1 MKFKANNIIL
11 TLAIASC
18 FQSARAEDRIQL
30 ARHDVDVYADDVVVT
45 ANHMAEPLVIE
56 TDPRIPRQPLP
67 AHDGADYLK
76 TIPGFSVMRK
86 GGSDG
91 EPIFRG
97 MAGSRLN
104 ILVDG
109 QNVQGGCSMRMD
121 APTSYIFPEAY
132 DKLTIVK
139 GPQTV
144 LFGPGGSAAS
154 VMFDRSIKFLKEP
167 GYTGRSSLLVGSFGR
182 NDEVVDIKAGNES
195 FYVQG
200 VGTNS
205 FSQNYKDGNG
215 DQVHSGYHR
224 YSGNVGFGF
233 AFDENT
239 KLELSGAYSNGWAQY
254 ADRAMDGA
262 KFQRENYAL
271 RFEKTNISPLINKIS
286 LLVSRNDIDH
296 VMDDYSLR
304 QPPSMSSMQMGWAQL
319 KHQTDNFKFRIDLSP
334 KENFI
339 LNLGMD
345 AQLASH
351 EKAWGRNYM
360 KSIMTDPSL
369 FSRDMQKDS
378 TFKQIG
384 FFGEGKY
391 FLNDDV
397 KFVGGYRFDEWDA
410 KDKRDTTNHGTE
422 GSDTSGRKRSEGLNS
437 GFIRV
442 EKNIATYPITFYTGF
457 GHSERFPD
465 YWELIPSH
473 RGLAGMDG
481 NSSAFL
487 STKVEKTNQLD
498 LGFVSTRDKLS
509 YSGSVFYS
517 DINDYILIDYRSAYK
532 GMMNMGG
539 SSRNIDAYS
548 YGAEFDAAYKINDEW
563 KTTAAFAYVR
573 GRNETDNKAL
583 SQLPPLEARVGL
595 SYDDHT
601 WFGGA
606 LVRAAA
612 EQNHYSAGQGNIAGQ
627 DIGRSGGFATV
638 SLHAGYRPTKQTVV
652 TAGVDNLF
660 DKNYAEF
667 ISRSGSNG
675 MGSPITGFVQ
685 TTRVNEPGR
694 TIWLKGTINF

>member
-121 APTSYIFPEAY
+121 APTSYIFPEVY

-144 LFGPGGSAAS
+144 LYGPGGSAAT
-154 VMFDRSIKFLKEP
+154 VRFDRSIKFLKEP
-167 GYTGRSSLLVGSFGR
+167 GYSGRSSLLLGSFGR

-200 VGTNS
+200 IGTNS

-215 DQVHSGYHR
+215 DQVHSRYHR
-224 YSGNVGFGF
+224 YSGNLGLGF
-233 AFDENT
+233 ALDDNT
-239 KLELSGAYSNGWAQY
+239 KLELSTAYSNGWAEY
-254 ADRAMDGA
+254 ADRGMDGTQY
-262 KFQRENYAL
+262 QRENYAL
-271 RFEKTNISPLINKIS
+271 RFEKSKIS
-286 LLVSRNDIDH
+286 SLLSKIDFSISQNDVDH
-296 VMDDYSLR
+296 IMDDYSLR
-304 QPPSMSSMQMGWAQL
+304 ETYKTMMMPNGMGWARL
-319 KHQTDNFKFRIDLSP
+319 RHHTSNYKASLELVPGSDL
-334 KENFI
+334 I
-339 LNLGMD
+339 VNLGLD
-345 AQLASH
+345 GQYSRH
-351 EKAWGRNYM
+351 EKASGTQAAGYSDNTDTDSKFNQWG
-360 KSIMTDPSL
+360 L
-369 FSRDMQKDS
+369 
-378 TFKQIG
+378 
-384 FFGEGKY
+384 FGEAKY
-391 FLNDDV
+391 LMPLDARLV
-397 KFVGGYRFDEWDA
+397 AGYRADFWDA
-410 KDKRDTTNHGTE
+410 KDQRSSAN
-422 GSDTSGRKRSEGLNS
+422 SNTSGKSRSETLNS
-437 GFIRV
+437 GFVRV
-442 EKNIATYPITFYTGF
+442 EKDLIDNFATIYAGF

-465 YWELIPSH
+465 YWELIAAH
-473 RGLAGMDG
+473 TGLAGSDAT
-481 NSSAFL
+481 SSAFKA
-487 STKVEKTNQLD
+487 TKAEKTNQLD
-498 LGFVSTRDKLS
+498 FGLLSNQKLFS
-509 YSGSVFYS
+509 YSASIFYN
-517 DINDYILIDYRSAYK
+517 DISDYILMDYRSVYK
-532 GMMNMGG
+532 APMGNMGG
-539 SSRNIDAYS
+539 AARNIDAYT
-548 YGAEFDAAYKINDEW
+548 YGAEIDAAYKLNDEW
-563 KTTAAFAYVR
+563 KTTASLSYLR

-583 SQLPPLEARVGL
+583 AQLAPLEVKAGIT
-595 SYDDHT
+595 YDNHS

-606 LVRAAA
+606 LFRAVTQ
-612 EQNHYSAGQGNIAGQ
+612 QNHYSIGQGNIAGQ
-627 DIGRSGGFATV
+627 DIGKSDGFATL
-638 SLHAGYRPTKQTVV
+638 SLHAGYRPTKDTVI
-652 TAGVDNLF
+652 TGGVDNLF

-675 MGSPITGFVQ
+675 MGAPISGYAQ

-694 TIWLKGTINF
+694 TVWLKGTINF